1 MNGYSYI
8 HCGGISM
15 LPESEHQQSITKEE
29 QKHHNCSHQ
38 HEHEHGQVASSCG
51 HNHNHGKSPV
61 VLYLIGLAVYLM
73 ALFLPTS
80 TFITNLLM
88 LVSMI
93 TAGYHVILEGIGATI
108 TDSLRLKKIWPNVH
122 VLMTLAAIG
131 AAIIGD
137 FDEGA
142 LLILIFAGAHFLED
156 YAENRSKRE
165 ITSLLKMNP
174 TEARLMKENGEVTL
188 VAVETLKIGDQLQ
201 ILPGDQIPTDGVIV
215 TGGSLLNESSINGES
230 MPVEKLV
237 GDEVYGSTINGNGT
251 LTMKVTKDST
261 ETVFAKILSL
271 VDQSQRN
278 LSPTAT
284 KIKKIEPLYVNSVL
298 ALVPLF
304 ILAGVFLFDW
314 GWYISFYRGMVLMIS
329 ASPCALAASA
339 IPATLSGISNLAKR
353 GVLFKGGTYLA
364 NLAEI
369 KAVAFDKT
377 GTLTQGNP
385 SVTDVYFVD
394 RERTEEW
401 IQMIVSM
408 EKSANH
414 PLAKAILSHFKDVKP
429 MEIDVHNEIGKGL
442 VATVKNNH
450 YQIGKKDF
458 FSNVSQDLLAQADQ
472 LMSKG
477 KNVVFFSENEIVVGY
492 LAMMDLPQENA
503 KDVIDY
509 LHQQEIQTVMITGD
523 AQSTGEA
530 VAKLLGIDEVKGNV
544 LPENKYKIIE
554 ELQQKYGKTTMIGDG
569 INDAPALVKADI
581 GFAMGDGTDVAIDVA
596 DAVIMKN
603 DLTRLKTAH
612 QVSKK
617 LDRVVMQNI
626 VFSMLIVALL
636 VGLNFF
642 GKIDIGIGVLAHEG
656 STIVVLLNGL
666 RLLVPVKE

>member
-1 MNGYSYI
+1 MSVK
-8 HCGGISM
+8 
-15 LPESEHQQSITKEE
+15 T
-29 QKHHNCSHQ
+29 KHHHGEKHHSCN
-38 HEHEHGQVASSCG
+38 HEHDHGQVASSCG
-51 HNHNHGKSPV
+51 HNHNHGKLPV
-61 VLYLIGLAVYLM
+61 VLYFIGLAFYLI
-73 ALFLPTS
+73 ALFLPAT
-80 TFITNLLM
+80 TLITNLLM
-88 LVSMI
+88 FVAMM
-93 TAGYHVILEGIGATI
+93 TAGYHVILEGIGETI
-108 TDSLRLKKIWPNVH
+108 TDSLRLKKLWPNVH

-174 TEARLMKENGEVTL
+174 TEARLIKRNGETTL

-215 TGGSLLNESSINGES
+215 SGGSLLNESTINGES
-230 MPVEKLV
+230 MPLEKTV
-237 GDEVYGSTINGNGT
+237 GDDVFGSTINGNGT
-251 LTMKVTKDST
+251 FTMEVTKDSSD
-261 ETVFAKILSL
+261 TVFAKILAL

-304 ILAGVFLFDW
+304 ILAGVFLFNW
-314 GWYISFYRGMVLMIS
+314 GWYTSFYRGMVLMIS

-353 GVLFKGGTYLA
+353 GVLFKGGSYLA
-364 NLAEI
+364 NLADI
-369 KAVAFDKT
+369 QVVAFDKT
-377 GTLTQGNP
+377 GTLTKGNP
-385 SVTDVYFVD
+385 SVTDVYFTD
-394 RERTEEW
+394 QEKANHW
-401 IQMIVSM
+401 IEIIVSM

-414 PLAKAILSHFKDVKP
+414 PLAKAILNHFAQVNP
-429 MEIDVHNEIGKGL
+429 IDIEVHNEIGKGL
-442 VATVKNNH
+442 VATFENKQ

-458 FSNVSQDLLAQADQ
+458 FSDISIDLLDKANT
-472 LMSKG
+472 LMAEG
-477 KNVVFFSENEIVVGY
+477 KNVVFFSEEQVVVGY
-492 LAMMDLPQENA
+492 LAMMDLPQESA
-503 KDVIDY
+503 KQVIDY
-509 LHQQEIQTVMITGD
+509 LHSQKIQTVMITGD
-523 AQSTGEA
+523 AQTTGEA

-544 LPENKYKIIE
+544 LPENKYKIVE
-554 ELQQKYGKTTMIGDG
+554 ELQQKYGKTVMMGDG
-569 INDAPALVKADI
+569 INDAPALVKSDI

-603 DLTRLKTAH
+603 DLTRFKTAH
-612 QVSKK
+612 QVAKK
-617 LDRVVMQNI
+617 LDKVVWQNI
-626 VFSMLIVALL
+626 AFSMFIVVLLVAL
-636 VGLNFF
+636 NFL

-666 RLLVPVKE
+666 RLLIPIQE

>member
-1 MNGYSYI
+1 MNVYSYI
-8 HCGGISM
+8 SGGGISM
-15 LPESEHQQSITKEE
+15 LPESEYQQSITKEE

-38 HEHEHGQVASSCG
+38 HKHEHGQVASSCG

-61 VLYLIGLAVYLM
+61 IFYLIGLVVYLM

-88 LVSMI
+88 FVSMV
-93 TAGYHVILEGIGATI
+93 TAGYHVILEGIGETI
-108 TDSLRLKKIWPNVH
+108 TDSLRLKKLWPNVN

-174 TEARLMKENGEVTL
+174 TQARLMKENGEVTL
-188 VAVETLKIGDQLQ
+188 VAVETLEIGDQLQ

-237 GDEVYGSTINGNGT
+237 GDEVYGSTINGNGPFI
-251 LTMKVTKDST
+251 MKVTKDST

-271 VDQSQRN
+271 VNQSQRN

-298 ALVPLF
+298 AFVPIF

-314 GWYISFYRGMVLMIS
+314 GWYTSFYRGMVLMIS

-394 RERTEEW
+394 EEKTEDW

-414 PLAKAILSHFKDVKP
+414 PLAKAILNHFKDVQP
-429 MEIDVHNEIGKGL
+429 IEIDVHNEIGKGL

-472 LMSKG
+472 LMDKG
-477 KNVVFFSENEIVVGY
+477 KNVVFFSENEVVVGY
-492 LAMMDLPQENA
+492 LAMMDLPQETA
-503 KDVIDY
+503 KEVIDY
-509 LHQQEIQTVMITGD
+509 LHQQEIKTVMITGD

-530 VAKLLGIDEVKGNV
+530 VAKLLGIDEVKGNI
-544 LPENKYKIIE
+544 LPENKYKIVE

-612 QVSKK
+612 QVAKK